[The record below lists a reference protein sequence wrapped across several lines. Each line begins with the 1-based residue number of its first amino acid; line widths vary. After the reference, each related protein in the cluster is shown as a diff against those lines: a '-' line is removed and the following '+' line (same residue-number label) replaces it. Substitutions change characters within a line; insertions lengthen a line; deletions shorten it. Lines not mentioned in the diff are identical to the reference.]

1 MKAETQVDLLVAD
14 EVWIATALLHHEQPD
29 REDFSVREIVDR
41 AAAENIAGS
50 LRPGVEVHV
59 RFHCVANRAPKPA
72 RLRMLYDT
80 GEGRRLYREG
90 DACHAGRTGKIAP
103 QPDDIPE
110 KYRYLL
116 DWYRREYAAPPRDT
130 WLQGIFEMVGAGKD
144 LFAGLDPDEYVRR
157 NREGWE

>member
-14 EVWIATALLHHEQPD
+14 EAWIATAILHRENPD
-29 REDFSVREIVDR
+29 REDFSVQEIVDR
-41 AAAENIAGS
+41 AVAENITGR

-103 QPDDIPE
+103 EPNDIPE
-110 KYRYLL
+110 EYRFLL
-116 DWYRREYAAPPRDT
+116 DWYRREYAPPPQDT
-130 WLQGIFEMVGAGKD
+130 WLHGIFDMVGAGKE
-144 LFAGLDPDEYVRR
+144 LFAGVDPDEYVRQ

>member
-14 EVWIATALLHHEQPD
+14 EVWIATALLHRATRARGEHFRSGD
-29 REDFSVREIVDR
+29 RGSRGR
-41 AAAENIAGS
+41 RNSAGS

-59 RFHCVANRAPKPA
+59 RFIAWRTAPPSPRGSACCTTRARA
-72 RLRMLYDT
+72 
-80 GEGRRLYREG
+80 G
-90 DACHAGRTGKIAP
+90 DCTVRATPVTPDAPGKIAP